1 MVPEVGGVTWRRF
14 RQAPAT
20 ESRGGGVCPG
30 PVPVPV
36 PQRRRPRWEEG
47 GVGRAGPPPLY
58 AAALSRLKMN
68 YMPGTASLIED
79 IDSE

>member
-1 MVPEVGGVTWRRF
+1 MAPEVGGVH
-14 RQAPAT
+14 
-20 ESRGGGVCPG
+20 GGVSGRPRLLKAAVAALVRVR
-30 PVPVPV
+30 VPVPV

-47 GVGRAGPPPLY
+47 GVGRAGPPPPY
-58 AAALSRLKMN
+58 AAAPSRLKMN